1 MNPISLLEDAGV
13 RIDVGDQPGDRGTS
27 ADHVLELTLDES
39 TVRLAVEIRQ
49 RAPYPNEIAGLS
61 DRRAGLTSVGIPTL
75 VAPYVSDRTG
85 KQLTDAG
92 WS

>member
-1 MNPISLLEDAGV
+1 
-13 RIDVGDQPGDRGTS
+13 
-27 ADHVLELTLDES
+27 
-39 TVRLAVEIRQ
+39 VEIRQ